1 MFKNKHNSIKREI
14 KQNDRT
20 DKLIERFQNR
30 LIRKMYD
37 TLQAS
42 ANIKKRAKK
51 QFNKILTNEYN
62 TYMRQYVNTWKAFK
76 EMKKDKRM
84 RKKQAMV
91 TEEMQET
98 INDKGETEN
107 VIF

>member
-1 MFKNKHNSIKREI
+1 
-14 KQNDRT
+14 
-20 DKLIERFQNR
+20 
-30 LIRKMYD
+30 
-37 TLQAS
+37 
-42 ANIKKRAKK
+42 
-51 QFNKILTNEYN
+51 
-62 TYMRQYVNTWKAFK
+62 
-76 EMKKDKRM
+76 MKKDKRM